1 MISTFLEICGLLDRS
16 TIGVTIRE
24 SSLLFPVIEGVHV
37 LALSFSVG
45 MILVT
50 DLRLMGFVLR
60 DRPVSEVW
68 SQFSPWMLAGFGIMF
83 LTGALLFWSH
93 ALSAYHS
100 TAFRVKLLL
109 LIASGLNAAL
119 YHVTI
124 HRKMA
129 QWDDSPLPPP
139 AARFAGWV
147 SLLLWAGVIT
157 MGRIMAYTF

>member
-1 MISTFLEICGLLDRS
+1 MISTLEICSLLDRS
-16 TIGVTIRE
+16 MVGVTIRE
-24 SSLLFPVIEGVHV
+24 SSLLFPLIEGVHV

-60 DRPVSEVW
+60 DRPVSEIW
-68 SQFSPWMLAGFGIMF
+68 SQFFPWMLSGFGIMF

-109 LIASGLNAAL
+109 LIASGVNAAL
-119 YHVTI
+119 YHATI
-124 HRKMA
+124 YRKMA
-129 QWDDSPLPPP
+129 QWDNSPLPPP
-139 AARFAGWV
+139 AARFAGWA

-157 MGRIMAYTF
+157 MGRVMAYTF